1 NDLQKHLRAEC
12 YSDQIRK
19 QILDST
25 IHIENPKHRLA
36 IQDIL
41 WRNKILFDPIPSTIN
56 IPPQS
61 TIKTGDHPH
70 IYSKQYPASHK
81 HKDQDIKF
89 QETQKLLERGQIEES
104 TSPWSS
110 PIVLVKKKDKTMQF
124 CIDYRRL
131 NAVTIKDAFPL
142 SRINEIFY
150 QLSDGIYYTKFDVKS
165 DKCEI
170 ARTETDYLGHN
181 IKHDEIR
188 LSPNNVNGLL
198 NTRLPETPDEAY
210 KWNNYL
216 NGVKFIWET
225 DYKALTQ
232 LNQKVQINK
241 RCERW
246 RLKILEYD
254 FKVKYIPSLTNSM
267 PDYLSRSPVDD
278 AEEEPDE
285 ISIFTSK
292 STQTDSDFINYHLSI
307 VTAVQTRAMK
317 FRNEVLNDTED
328 STKVISD
335 SLNTSIEENRIIPF
349 SMEQLG
355 QAQQNDSYAKNIPS
369 NIKNSKNYTV
379 KDDILMRRSN
389 SSIHYVP
396 QCDLRRTILH
406 IYHDTAANGAH
417 FGRNKTLH
425 KIKQCHF

>member
-1 NDLQKHLRAEC
+1 
-12 YSDQIRK
+12 
-19 QILDST
+19 
-25 IHIENPKHRLA
+25 
-36 IQDIL
+36 
-41 WRNKILFDPIPSTIN
+41 
-56 IPPQS
+56 
-61 TIKTGDHPH
+61 
-70 IYSKQYPASHK
+70 
-81 HKDQDIKF
+81 
-89 QETQKLLERGQIEES
+89 
-104 TSPWSS
+104 
-110 PIVLVKKKDKTMQF
+110 MQF

-225 DYKALTQ
+225 DCKALTQ

-267 PDYLSRSPVDD
+267 PDYLSRSPADD

-292 STQTDSDFINYHLSI
+292 STQTDSDFINCHLSI

-396 QCDLRRTILH
+396 QSDLRRTILH

>member
-1 NDLQKHLRAEC
+1 MSLEITGKQLNIICDSCNEHFLSSNDLQKHLRAEC

-165 DKCEI
+165 GYFQVPLSKEDRPKTVFST
-170 ARTETDYLGHN
+170 RHN
-181 IKHDEIR
+181 HYQFTVLPQGIT
-188 LSPNNVNGLL
+188 NGPA
-198 NTRLPETPDEAY
+198 T
-210 KWNNYL
+210 
-216 NGVKFIWET
+216 F
-225 DYKALTQ
+225 
-232 LNQKVQINK
+232 
-241 RCERW
+241 
-246 RLKILEYD
+246 
-254 FKVKYIPSLTNSM
+254 
-267 PDYLSRSPVDD
+267 
-278 AEEEPDE
+278 
-285 ISIFTSK
+285 
-292 STQTDSDFINYHLSI
+292 
-307 VTAVQTRAMK
+307 
-317 FRNEVLNDTED
+317 
-328 STKVISD
+328 
-335 SLNTSIEENRIIPF
+335 
-349 SMEQLG
+349 
-355 QAQQNDSYAKNIPS
+355 
-369 NIKNSKNYTV
+369 
-379 KDDILMRRSN
+379 
-389 SSIHYVP
+389 
-396 QCDLRRTILH
+396 
-406 IYHDTAANGAH
+406 
-417 FGRNKTLH
+417 
-425 KIKQCHF
+425 